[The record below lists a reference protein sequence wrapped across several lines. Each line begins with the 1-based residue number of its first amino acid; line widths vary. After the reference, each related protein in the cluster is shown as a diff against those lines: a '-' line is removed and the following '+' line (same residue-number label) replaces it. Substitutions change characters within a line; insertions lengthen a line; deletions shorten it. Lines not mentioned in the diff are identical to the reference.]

1 MSKGIYITTTG
12 PNSGKS
18 IVSLGLMQILLG
30 KAAKVGYF
38 RPIIDNLKDGKM
50 DNHII
55 TMINHFELIIAPK
68 DAYVFT
74 RSELIHLLNKG
85 KEGEIVSKIIDKY
98 KTLKD
103 NLLGKTTLMPYAS
116 IQHANYERLKD
127 PMNFTDLGITWLL
140 NGQTSKLTAAYQSRP
155 LYNNAGQKVDRK
167 GSLIIQYQVYFN

>member
-1 MSKGIYITTTG
+1 M
-12 PNSGKS
+12 
-18 IVSLGLMQILLG
+18 LLG

-50 DNHII
+50 DNHIR

-98 KTLKD
+98 KTLED
-103 NLLGKTTLMPYAS
+103 QFDFILVEGSDFSGESSIIEWDIILLIAKKSWYS
-116 IQHANYERLKD
+116 SNCSSYR
-127 PMNFTDLGITWLL
+127 N
-140 NGQTSKLTAAYQSRP
+140 
-155 LYNNAGQKVDRK
+155 RK
-167 GSLIIQYQVYFN
+167 NH